1 MPNIT
6 DMNVPFHAGDLFLA
20 ATDVDDRNVDLRNH
34 AGPGRILHLDSRLQR
49 RTELYTGQTG
59 LVVGLAVDPT
69 DGALY
74 ACDPGS
80 QTVTR
85 FTRDGLCAGPV
96 DFLPRARIGSL
107 LFLPDG
113 RFVAGLHSKLGEP
126 PDAPGPR
133 LWLGTA
139 RSRSPAGFAA
149 EVDGG
154 KFGFHCI
161 THMSLGP
168 DGRTLYYVSENGRR
182 LMRWDIETHRQLP
195 DLLRLAADDTRGT
208 FGPAVRADGRVWMA
222 TGSGAVLISP
232 DGRIERE
239 IAASRPRGWSRLTLS
254 LDGATFY
261 LGNFIEG
268 LLEKRDA
275 DSGEL
280 ILTYDIHRKYS
291 LSGVVEYPS
300 LPLR

>member
-1 MPNIT
+1 
-6 DMNVPFHAGDLFLA
+6 MNVPFHAGDLFLA

-34 AGPGRILHLDSRLQR
+34 AGPGRVLHLDARLQLR
-49 RTELYTGQTG
+49 ATLYTGQTG

-85 FTRDGLCAGPV
+85 FTPEGLCAGPV

-113 RFVAGLHSKLGEP
+113 RFVAGLHSRIGEA
-126 PDAPGPR
+126 PDAPGSR

-139 RSRSPAGFAA
+139 RSRSAAGFAA
-149 EVDGG
+149 EIDGG
-154 KFGFHCI
+154 KFGFHCV

-168 DGRTLYYVSENGRR
+168 DGRTLHYVSENGRR
-182 LMRWDIETHRQLP
+182 LMRWDIETRSQLP
-195 DLLRLAADDTRGT
+195 DLLQLAPDDPRGT
-208 FGPAVRADGRVWMA
+208 FGPAARADGRVWMA
-222 TGSGAVLISP
+222 TGSGAVLIGH

-239 IAASRPRGWSRLTLS
+239 VAASRPRGWSRLTLA
-254 LDGATFY
+254 LDGASFY

-280 ILTYDIHRKYS
+280 ILTHDIHRKYS
-291 LSGVVEYPS
+291 LSGVAEYPS
-300 LPLR
+300 LPRR